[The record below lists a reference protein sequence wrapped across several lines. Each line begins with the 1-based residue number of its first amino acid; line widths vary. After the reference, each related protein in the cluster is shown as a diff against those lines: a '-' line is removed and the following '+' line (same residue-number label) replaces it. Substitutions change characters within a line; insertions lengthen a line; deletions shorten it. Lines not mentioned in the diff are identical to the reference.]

1 MACSL
6 SNIADNLAE
15 GIQKNKCKYEHD
27 KKNMEQVELNAKTVS
42 ERRFNSIKMYFLKQ
56 ELQKTFDEDLK
67 KQLANKYKF
76 SSHDVNKFI
85 FAVTRRYLSI

>member
-1 MACSL
+1 MTCSL

-42 ERRFNSIKMYFLKQ
+42 EYDKY
-56 ELQKTFDEDLK
+56 EDLE
-67 KQLANKYKF
+67 Y
-76 SSHDVNKFI
+76 VNVKEDLI
-85 FAVTRRYLSI
+85 V